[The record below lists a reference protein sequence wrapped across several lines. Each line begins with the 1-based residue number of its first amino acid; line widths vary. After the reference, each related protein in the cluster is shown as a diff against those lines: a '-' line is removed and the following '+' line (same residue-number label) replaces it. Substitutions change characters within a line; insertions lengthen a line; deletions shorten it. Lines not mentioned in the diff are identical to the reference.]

1 MGKTHLR
8 RALVVLALLCVQ
20 ALAFAHAFD
29 HPIDVAHIDHACTSC
44 VHGHSP
50 GAPPAQAAAL
60 TLLFSRPRMAAA
72 PIHAGHARSQVGHHA
87 ARAPPRHFV

>member
-1 MGKTHLR
+1 MGKKNFRSAIVL
-8 RALVVLALLCVQ
+8 LALLCVQ
-20 ALAFAHAFD
+20 SLAFAHAFD
-29 HPIDVAHIDHACTSC
+29 HPIAVAHADHACTSC
-44 VHGHSP
+44 AHGHS
-50 GAPPAQAAAL
+50 GNVPPAKVPAQ

>member
-1 MGKTHLR
+1 MGNRHLR

-20 ALAFAHAFD
+20 ALVFAHAFD

-50 GAPPAQAAAL
+50 GAPPAQPMAVEAAGL
-60 TLLFSRPRMAAA
+60 GWIDSFWDTL
-72 PIHAGHARSQVGHHA
+72 
-87 ARAPPRHFV
+87 